1 MIYVL
6 RAMRGINVE
15 KKKLPLLLGANLL
28 IITIIGYI
36 DYLTSSSIKIIA
48 FYLIPI
54 LFVTYY
60 GNVAWGIFFS
70 VLSIFF
76 SMYVDYSGYASVNKN
91 SIINNIMLSIVYL
104 IIVYLVNIL
113 RNNNELI
120 KQNLN
125 EKEIIL
131 RDIHHRMKNQMSSLL
146 AIINTAGNEDI
157 EKTSID
163 LSGRIHTYLHLY
175 EYLSYD
181 SLSQTRIIVRNYI
194 EEITKHI
201 VKSMGTTVI
210 PVSIIV
216 NDGNFEIDNKQMV
229 AIGLIINELVTN
241 SLKYA
246 FIESRQGSITIDIAR
261 HEDSRLELVYRDS
274 GRGFDFKAER
284 TKRKFGLELV
294 AIQTSQLNGSMHYS
308 ANHGSE
314 YTFIFHAI
322 PMYNTK

>member
-1 MIYVL
+1 MWAVPWG
-6 RAMRGINVE
+6 GINVV
-15 KKKLPLLLGANLL
+15 KKKLPLLIGANLL

-60 GNVAWGIFFS
+60 GNVTWGILFS

-76 SMYVDYSGYASVNKN
+76 SMYVDYSEYAAVDNYL
-91 SIINNIMLSIVYL
+91 IINDVMLIIVYL

-113 RNNNELI
+113 RNRNALI

-131 RDIHHRMKNQMSSLL
+131 RDIHHRMKNQMASLL
-146 AIINTAGNEDI
+146 AIINNAGNEDI
-157 EKTSID
+157 EKTSVV

-194 EEITKHI
+194 EEITKYI
-201 VKSMGTTVI
+201 VKSLGTAAI
-210 PVSIIV
+210 PISIII

-229 AIGLIINELVTN
+229 SIGLIINELVTN

-246 FIESRQGSITIDIAR
+246 FTDSRQGSITIDISR
-261 HEDSRLELVYRDS
+261 HENSRLELVYRDS
-274 GRGFDFKAER
+274 GQGFDFRTER
-284 TKRKFGLELV
+284 KRRKFGLQLV
-294 AIQTSQLNGSMHYS
+294 EIQTSQLNGSMHYS

-314 YTFIFHAI
+314 YTFIFHGI
-322 PMYNTK
+322 PMYNAK